1 MNVSYE
7 ALKTIM
13 TSLSPERRASIQSI
27 TEAMV
32 KLKLNHTSMD
42 AILASII
49 LEAAEVQFVEDG
61 GAIPPVRE
69 STLDVLRPI
78 FESKKDKIKKN

>member
-7 ALKTIM
+7 ALKIIM

-32 KLKLNHTSMD
+32 KLKLNHATMD